1 MCSENWLYMTDHR
14 GGAKVSM
21 VLAMGQEIK
30 RSFQSVNAGGYPHVP
45 HHHSLLFGKDG
56 IENGQNS

>member
-1 MCSENWLYMTDHR
+1 MTDHR

-21 VLAMGQEIK
+21 ALAVGQGIK
-30 RSFQSVNAGGYPHVP
+30 RSFRSISAGGYPHIP
-45 HHHSLLFGKDG
+45 HHYSLLLGKDA

>member
-1 MCSENWLYMTDHR
+1 MTDHR

-21 VLAMGQEIK
+21 VLAVGQGIK
-30 RSFQSVNAGGYPHVP
+30 RSFPSTSAGGYPHIP
-45 HHHSLLFGKDG
+45 HHHSLLLGKDA